1 MNLKDQILIRH
12 LDRRTG
18 VVSEQSLCGVL
29 CTVTDAI
36 EIDGS
41 GFRKNGQ
48 IIVRILGKEAIPI
61 ICGDEICRE
70 GSQCWF
76 TVTQVCDNRKQ
87 ESPLSHWKVIGRR

>member
-1 MNLKDQILIRH
+1 MNLSKRILIRH

-18 VVSEQSLCGVL
+18 SVSEQCICGVL
-29 CTVTDAI
+29 CTITDAI

-48 IIVRILGKEAIPI
+48 MIVRIPTKETVPI
-61 ICGDEICRE
+61 VCGDEICCE

-76 TVTQVCDNRKQ
+76 TVVKVRDNRKQ
-87 ESPLSHWKVIGRR
+87 GSFLSHWKVVGRR